1 MKQFKCEICGGTSII
16 QIDERTYECQDCGLQ
31 YDIAEVEKLIVLPQE
46 VVEEPVEL
54 TVEEQEDL
62 QPTFDVAQELEDNFT
77 EEVEAE
83 QETEEIA
90 VETDSEKSPEYIEDT
105 LIESAESEEND
116 NSIAIEESQFEV
128 FEETADEISIVEP
141 EIEEAEDVVSEDEDK
156 SEETEVYE
164 QEETVESNAIIPWY
178 KNKKI
183 IIPSIAGIAL
193 ALVVVILLIVLLP
206 KGNVPVLDD
215 NSSDI
220 KSTVESSQVES
231 TQEPS
236 ESNVESREEETSKQ
250 TANSSTE
257 NSSIHG
263 SSTSNSPL
271 PPGTIKNEDGTY
283 VYRHYHENGNLSS
296 EIVYYNNYNVKC
308 STFYSENGI
317 KERESY
323 YNTDGTQAKDVSYE
337 NGVVL
342 LVSDWNK
349 DEIIHYSYNENG
361 KLFCVS
367 TSNISNGKEKHL
379 SYYFEDGT
387 VEQESFYNENE
398 QMIKF
403 IDYKYGK
410 VSKIICTYFA
420 NGNRCTYE
428 HFENDVLTY
437 REECYENGRSKLVLD
452 YDNSGNILRER
463 HYDENGNLIYDK
475 HDGN

>member
-1 MKQFKCEICGGTSII
+1 MKKMQCEICSGTSII

-46 VVEEPVEL
+46 VVEEPAEL

-62 QPTFDVAQELEDNFT
+62 QPTFDVPQELEDNFT

-206 KGNVPVLDD
+206 KGNIPISDN

-220 KSTVESSQVES
+220 QSTVESSQVES

-236 ESNVESREEETSKQ
+236 ESIVESSVS
-250 TANSSTE
+250 NSSKEESNKPTT
-257 NSSIHG
+257 NSVS
-263 SSTSNSPL
+263 SNSVTNADPNVVTKVENY
-271 PPGTIKNEDGTY
+271 GTSRVEYNARGDIIKSVQYHDNGNICYDGTWVFYGSNGKSFNSTNFQYAEDGTKILY
-283 VYRHYHENGNLSS
+283 SKGKNDYDSGNGTATTERYYTEGIHKGKISCIESENYNIVDGGNAILYIYKERIEYIYNDNGTYKEIYTYKSDDGTFLYKNKAEVFDENGNKT
-296 EIVYYNNYNVKC
+296 Y
-308 STFYSENGI
+308 YSE
-317 KERESY
+317 
-323 YNTDGTQAKDVSYE
+323 TD
-337 NGVVL
+337 
-342 LVSDWNK
+342 
-349 DEIIHYSYNENG
+349 
-361 KLFCVS
+361 
-367 TSNISNGKEKHL
+367 
-379 SYYFEDGT
+379 
-387 VEQESFYNENE
+387 
-398 QMIKF
+398 
-403 IDYKYGK
+403 
-410 VSKIICTYFA
+410 A
-420 NGNRCTYE
+420 NGNVIKE
-428 HFENDVLTY
+428 IF
-437 REECYENGRSKLVLD
+437 
-452 YDNSGNILRER
+452 
-463 HYDENGNLIYDK
+463 YDENGNEK
-475 HDGN
+475 QS

>member
-128 FEETADEISIVEP
+128 FEETADEISIIEP
-141 EIEEAEDVVSEDEDK
+141 EIEEAEDVVSEDEEK
-156 SEETEVYE
+156 SEETEVDE
-164 QEETVESNAIIPWY
+164 QEETVESSAIIPWY

-193 ALVVVILLIVLLP
+193 ALVAVVLLVVLLP

-220 KSTVESSQVES
+220 QSTVESSQVES

-236 ESNVESREEETSKQ
+236 ESIVESSEEETSKQ
-250 TANSSTE
+250 TANSSTD
-257 NSSIHG
+257 NSSIRG
-263 SSTSNSPL
+263 SSTNNSPL

-283 VYRHYHENGNLSS
+283 VYRHYHENGNLSG
-296 EIVYYNNYNVKC
+296 EIIYYNNYNVKC

-317 KERESY
+317 KEQESY
-323 YNTDGTQAKDVSYE
+323 YNTDGTQAKDVHYE
-337 NGVVL
+337 NGVVV

-349 DEIIHYSYNENG
+349 GERIDYSYNENG
-361 KLFCVS
+361 KLFCVRVS
-367 TSNISNGKEKHL
+367 SNLKTKQL

-387 VEQESFYNENE
+387 VEQESFYNDNE
-398 QMIKF
+398 QLIKSV
-403 IDYKYGK
+403 DYKYGK
-410 VSKIICTYFA
+410 TSMSIWSYFS
-420 NGNRCTYE
+420 NGQTRTTE
-428 HFENDVLTY
+428 SFENGVCIY
-437 REECYENGRSKLVLD
+437 KAENYENGRAKLIIN
-452 YDNSGNILRER
+452 YDSSGNVERER
-463 HYDENGNLIYDK
+463 HYDENGNLIHDK
-475 HDGN
+475 YNGN